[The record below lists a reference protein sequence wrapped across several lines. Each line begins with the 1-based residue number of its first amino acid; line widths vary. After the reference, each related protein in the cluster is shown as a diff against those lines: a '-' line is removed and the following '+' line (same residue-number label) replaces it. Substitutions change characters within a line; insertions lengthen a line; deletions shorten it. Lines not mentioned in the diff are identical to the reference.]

1 MHSLFSTLIFFLALS
16 TPLVSAHYKISGKL
30 GGGGEAFG
38 IAAAAADANSQSDV
52 TVFSS
57 NTAFGATQAI
67 CV

>member
-16 TPLVSAHYKISGKL
+16 TPLVSAHYKISGNL
-30 GGGGEAFG
+30 GGKVEAFG
-38 IAAAAADANSQSDV
+38 ISAAAADANSQSDV

-57 NTAFGATQAI
+57 NIAFGATQAI